1 MKIAVAPFYIISA
14 AFIGIADTL
23 YLSYFHYMNLIP
35 SCAIGGCEIVLTSPY
50 SSPFGVPF
58 AYIGLFYYASM
69 LGLALLLAY
78 DPNSRGLRLG
88 MLVYTGLGLV
98 LSIGFELFQYFVI
111 HALCMYCGISALTT
125 LVLFGLAIWHWR
137 STHTSVA

>member
-1 MKIAVAPFYIISA
+1 MQIALAPFYIISA
-14 AFIGIADTL
+14 TFIGIADTF

-50 SSPFGVPF
+50 STPFGVPF
-58 AYIGLFYYASM
+58 AYIGLFYYAAM

-78 DPNSRGLRLG
+78 DPHSKGLRLG
-88 MLVYTGLGLV
+88 MLVYAGLGLV

-111 HALCMYCGISALTT
+111 HALCMYCGISAVTA
-125 LVLFGLAIWHWR
+125 LVLFCLAVWHWR
-137 STHTSVA
+137 STRS

>member
-1 MKIAVAPFYIISA
+1 MKIALAPFYIISA
-14 AFIGIADTL
+14 TFIGIADTL

-35 SCAIGGCEIVLTSPY
+35 SCAIGGCEIVLTSVY

-78 DPNSRGLRLG
+78 DPYSRGLRLG
-88 MLVYTGLGLV
+88 MLVYAGLGFV

-111 HALCMYCGISALTT
+111 HALCMYCAISALTT
-125 LVLFGLAIWHWR
+125 LALLCLAIWHWKA
-137 STHTSVA
+137 SK

>member
-1 MKIAVAPFYIISA
+1 MKIALAPFYIISA
-14 AFIGIADTL
+14 TFIGLADTL

-50 SSPFGVPF
+50 STPFGVPF
-58 AYIGLFYYASM
+58 AYIGLFYYVSM
-69 LGLALLLAY
+69 LGLAMLLAY
-78 DPNSRGLRLG
+78 DPYSRGLRLG
-88 MLVYTGLGLV
+88 MLVYAGIGLV

-125 LVLFGLAIWHWR
+125 LVLFGLAVWHWV
-137 STHTSVA
+137 SSK

>member
-1 MKIAVAPFYIISA
+1 MKQLLTPFYILSA
-14 AFIGIADTL
+14 TFVGIADTL

-78 DPNSRGLRLG
+78 DPYSKGLRLG
-88 MLVYTGLGLV
+88 MLLYTGLGLL

-111 HALCMYCGISALTT
+111 HALCMYCGISAATT
-125 LVLFGLAIWHWR
+125 LVLFCLALWHWR
-137 STHTSVA
+137 TSKQAYA